1 MKWKVLGVKSVS
13 EAHKP
18 SSTSGLD
25 VPGQDLNRWKVPLL
39 SLRGQINIIK
49 RNVMPAF
56 QISLFSH
63 FSAIY
68 FLNVT
73 ET

>member
-1 MKWKVLGVKSVS
+1 MKWKVLGVKCVS

-18 SSTSGLD
+18 SSTTGLD
-25 VPGQDLNRWKVPLL
+25 VLVQDLNRWKVPLL

-56 QISLFSH
+56 
-63 FSAIY
+63 
-68 FLNVT
+68 
-73 ET
+73 